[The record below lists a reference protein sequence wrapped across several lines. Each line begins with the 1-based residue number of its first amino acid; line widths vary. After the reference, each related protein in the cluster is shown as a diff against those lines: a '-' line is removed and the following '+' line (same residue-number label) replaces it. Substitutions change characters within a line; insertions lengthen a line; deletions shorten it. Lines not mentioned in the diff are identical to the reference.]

1 MKKGFLTKTVG
12 GRKIEHIPCPH
23 PGQPVDLDAPAVA
36 VMHTIEGQGQEAMPA
51 WAWRKASAFTAA
63 RRGPHKP

>member
-1 MKKGFLTKTVG
+1 MKKGFLTQTVG

-23 PGQPVDLDAPAVA
+23 PGQPVDLGAPPVA
-36 VMHTIEGQGQEAMPA
+36 VMHTP
-51 WAWRKASAFTAA
+51 SAFTAA